1 MFKKTPISISITAA
15 VLTASCSFITAA
27 EEAQFEKQSEV
38 IVVSG
43 SRIEQK
49 LVDVAGS
56 VNVVTEQEIERE
68 LAVDLNTAFKY
79 QTGITTS
86 GSSGEAQALNIR
98 GIGGNRVVYIK
109 DGRRI
114 NDAYAGGGGL
124 LIGRGYFDI
133 DNVQQIEVAKGAAS
147 SLYGSDALG
156 GIVVI
161 STKDPSDYLANDTA
175 YAQLGL
181 GYYGVNSEKSFSAT
195 YAQKVGEMNATSIQL
210 TRRDGREA
218 QNYQENLPGFDYTS
232 NAVLIKSEFDIS
244 DKERLLATV
253 DFFDQETKQVIA
265 ATINE
270 TTDQNES
277 LSVSLAFD
285 SASATAFYD
294 NLKAQVYYTDFEQK
308 SDQLRAN
315 DGSRSRTGPYTD
327 YNDYRFEQSILGA
340 RIVLD
345 KSIELA
351 GLNHQFVYGFDYDS
365 YETARPRYKTRL
377 DAQGNKLLDKEGQKT
392 FPGADTSMLGIFV
405 QDNITLIPDS
415 LDLNAGIRVDRYD
428 MTPKKDALYEGAEF
442 SDITETALSPK
453 LGLVYSFSENL
464 NLVAQYAR
472 GFKIPPHDLA
482 YQSHGVEPFYQILPN
497 SDLEPETS
505 DSVEFGV
512 KGGFESH
519 GFTITLFNT
528 KFEDFIGNKVVRVEP
543 STIPNIPPKTYYQYQ
558 NISEVEIKG
567 LETTYTVWVNDNV
580 SFDTGLTYI
589 NGKDKETNKYL
600 NSISPLN
607 GFVKARYEKGDWSVT
622 GAFKFAKRMT
632 KVPSDDMVQT
642 PGWGTVDLF
651 ADYDFGVVK
660 LNAGI
665 FNLFDKAYTPYE
677 SVAGQEAD
685 ADLTQFTQPG
695 RNFALNA
702 KMTF

>member
-1 MFKKTPISISITAA
+1 MFKKTPISISISAA
-15 VLTASCSFITAA
+15 VLTASCSFLAKA
-27 EEAQFEKQSEV
+27 EEAQFEKHSEV
-38 IVVSG
+38 IVVTG

-68 LAVDLNTAFKY
+68 LAVDLNSAFKY

-86 GSSGEAQALNIR
+86 GSTGEAQALNIR

-114 NDAYAGGGGL
+114 NDAYVGGTGL

-161 STKDPSDYLANDTA
+161 STKDPSDYLANDTS

-181 GYYGVNSEKSFSAT
+181 GYYGVNSEQSLSAT
-195 YAQKVGEMNATSIQL
+195 YAQKVGEMNATSIQF
-210 TRRDGREA
+210 TRRDGKET

-232 NAVLIKSEFDIS
+232 NAVLLKSEFDIS
-244 DKERLLATV
+244 DNERLLATF
-253 DFFDQETKQVIA
+253 DYFDQDTEQVIA
-265 ATINE
+265 SKINE

-294 NLKAQVYYTDFEQK
+294 NLKAQVYFTDFEQV
-308 SDQLRAN
+308 SEQLRAN

-340 RIVLD
+340 RVVLD
-345 KSIELA
+345 KRLEVG
-351 GLNHQFVYGFDYDS
+351 GLNHQLVYGFDYDS
-365 YETARPRYKTRL
+365 YETARPRFKTRIS
-377 DAQGNKLLDKEGQKT
+377 AQGNKLLDKEGQKT
-392 FPGADTSMLGIFV
+392 FPGADTSMLGIYV

-415 LDLNAGIRVDRYD
+415 LELNAGIRVDRYD
-428 MTPKKDALYEGAEF
+428 MTPKKDALYDSNEF

-453 LGLVYSFSENL
+453 LGIVYSFSDNL

-497 SDLEPETS
+497 SDLKPETS
-505 DSVEFGV
+505 DSLEFGV
-512 KGGFESH
+512 KGDFESH
-519 GFTITLFNT
+519 GFTITVFNT

-543 STIPNIPPKTYYQYQ
+543 SRIPNMPPKTYYQYQ
-558 NISEVEIKG
+558 NINEVEIKG
-567 LETTYTVWVNDNV
+567 LETSYRVWVNDNV
-580 SFDTGLTYI
+580 SFDTGLTFL
-589 NGKDKETNKYL
+589 NGKDKQTNTYL
-600 NSISPLN
+600 SSISPLN
-607 GFVKARYEKGDWSVT
+607 GFIKARYEQGDWSVT

-632 KVPSDDMVQT
+632 KIPSNDMVQT
-642 PGWGTVDLF
+642 SGWGTVDLF
-651 ADYDFGVVK
+651 AGYDFGLVK
-660 LNAGI
+660 LNAGV

-677 SVAGQEAD
+677 SVAGQAAD
-685 ADLTQFTQPG
+685 ANLMQFTQPG
-695 RNFALNA
+695 RNVAINA
-702 KMTF
+702 KVTF

>member
-1 MFKKTPISISITAA
+1 MFKKTPISISISAA
-15 VLTASCSFITAA
+15 VLTASCSFLAKA
-27 EEAQFEKQSEV
+27 EEAQFEKHSEV
-38 IVVSG
+38 IVVTG

-68 LAVDLNTAFKY
+68 LAVDLNSAFKY

-86 GSSGEAQALNIR
+86 GSTGEAQALNIR

-114 NDAYAGGGGL
+114 NDAYVGGTGL

-161 STKDPSDYLANDTA
+161 STKDPSDYLANDTS

-181 GYYGVNSEKSFSAT
+181 GYYGVNSEQSLSAT
-195 YAQKVGEMNATSIQL
+195 YAQKVGEMNATSIQF
-210 TRRDGREA
+210 TRRDGKET

-232 NAVLIKSEFDIS
+232 NAVLLKSEFDIS
-244 DKERLLATV
+244 DNERLLATF
-253 DFFDQETKQVIA
+253 DYFDQDTEQVIA
-265 ATINE
+265 SKINE

-294 NLKAQVYYTDFEQK
+294 NLKAQVYFTDFEQV
-308 SDQLRAN
+308 SEQLRAN

-340 RIVLD
+340 RVVLD
-345 KSIELA
+345 KRLEVG
-351 GLNHQFVYGFDYDS
+351 GLNHQLVYGFDYDS
-365 YETARPRYKTRL
+365 YETARPRFKTRIS
-377 DAQGNKLLDKEGQKT
+377 AQGNKLLDKEGQKT
-392 FPGADTSMLGIFV
+392 FPGADTSMLGIYV

-415 LDLNAGIRVDRYD
+415 LELNAGIRVDRYD
-428 MTPKKDALYEGAEF
+428 MTPKKDALYDSNEF

-453 LGLVYSFSENL
+453 LGIVYSFSDNL

-497 SDLEPETS
+497 SDLKPETS
-505 DSVEFGV
+505 DSLEFGV
-512 KGGFESH
+512 KGDFESH
-519 GFTITLFNT
+519 GFTITVFNT

-543 STIPNIPPKTYYQYQ
+543 SRIPNMPPKTYYQYQ
-558 NISEVEIKG
+558 NINEVEIKG
-567 LETTYTVWVNDNV
+567 LETSYRVWVNDNV
-580 SFDTGLTYI
+580 SFDTGLTFL
-589 NGKDKETNKYL
+589 NGKDKQTNTYL
-600 NSISPLN
+600 SSISPLN
-607 GFVKARYEKGDWSVT
+607 GFIKARYEQGDWSVT

-632 KVPSDDMVQT
+632 KIPSNDMVQT
-642 PGWGTVDLF
+642 SGWGTVDIF
-651 ADYDFGVVK
+651 AGYDFGLVK
-660 LNAGI
+660 LNAGV

-677 SVAGQEAD
+677 SVAGQAAD
-685 ADLTQFTQPG
+685 ANLMQFTQPG
-695 RNFALNA
+695 RNVAINA
-702 KMTF
+702 KVTF

>member
-1 MFKKTPISISITAA
+1 MFKKTPISISISAA
-15 VLTASCSFITAA
+15 VLTASCSFLAKA
-27 EEAQFEKQSEV
+27 EEAQFEKHSEV
-38 IVVSG
+38 IVVTG

-68 LAVDLNTAFKY
+68 LAVDLNSAFKY

-86 GSSGEAQALNIR
+86 GSTGEAQALNIR

-114 NDAYAGGGGL
+114 NDAYVGGTGL

-161 STKDPSDYLANDTA
+161 STKDPSDYLANDTS

-181 GYYGVNSEKSFSAT
+181 GYYGVNSEQSLSAT
-195 YAQKVGEMNATSIQL
+195 YAQKVGEMNATSIQF
-210 TRRDGREA
+210 TRRDGKET

-232 NAVLIKSEFDIS
+232 NAVLLKSEFDIS
-244 DKERLLATV
+244 DNERLLATF
-253 DFFDQETKQVIA
+253 DYFDQDTEQVIA
-265 ATINE
+265 SKINE

-294 NLKAQVYYTDFEQK
+294 NLKAQVYFTDFEQV
-308 SDQLRAN
+308 SEQLRAN

-340 RIVLD
+340 RVVLD
-345 KSIELA
+345 KRLEVG
-351 GLNHQFVYGFDYDS
+351 GLNHQLVYGFDYDS
-365 YETARPRYKTRL
+365 YETARPRFKTRIS
-377 DAQGNKLLDKEGQKT
+377 AQGNKLLDKEGQKT
-392 FPGADTSMLGIFV
+392 FPGADTSMLGIYV

-415 LDLNAGIRVDRYD
+415 LELNAGIRVDRYD
-428 MTPKKDALYEGAEF
+428 MTPKKDALYDSKEF

-453 LGLVYSFSENL
+453 LGIVYSFSDNL

-497 SDLEPETS
+497 SDLKPETS
-505 DSVEFGV
+505 DSLEFGV
-512 KGGFESH
+512 KGDFESH
-519 GFTITLFNT
+519 GFTITVFNT

-543 STIPNIPPKTYYQYQ
+543 SRIPNMPPKTYYQYQ
-558 NISEVEIKG
+558 NINEVEIKG
-567 LETTYTVWVNDNV
+567 LETSYRVWVNDNV
-580 SFDTGLTYI
+580 SFDTGLTFL
-589 NGKDKETNKYL
+589 NGKDKQTNTYL
-600 NSISPLN
+600 SSISPLN
-607 GFVKARYEKGDWSVT
+607 GFIKARYEQGDWSVT

-632 KVPSDDMVQT
+632 KIPSNDMVQT
-642 PGWGTVDLF
+642 SGWGTVDIF
-651 ADYDFGVVK
+651 AGYDFGLVK
-660 LNAGI
+660 LNAGV

-677 SVAGQEAD
+677 SVAGQAAD
-685 ADLTQFTQPG
+685 ANLMQFTQPG
-695 RNFALNA
+695 RNVAINA
-702 KMTF
+702 KVTF

>member
-1 MFKKTPISISITAA
+1 MFKKTPISISISAA
-15 VLTASCSFITAA
+15 VLTASCSFLAKA
-27 EEAQFEKQSEV
+27 EEAQFEKHSEV
-38 IVVSG
+38 IVVTG

-68 LAVDLNTAFKY
+68 LAVDLNSAFKY

-86 GSSGEAQALNIR
+86 GSTGEAQALNIR

-114 NDAYAGGGGL
+114 NDAYVGGTGL

-161 STKDPSDYLANDTA
+161 STKDPSDYLANDTS

-181 GYYGVNSEKSFSAT
+181 GYYGVNSEQSLSAT
-195 YAQKVGEMNATSIQL
+195 YAQKVGEMNATSIQF
-210 TRRDGREA
+210 TRRDGKET

-232 NAVLIKSEFDIS
+232 NAVLLKSEFDIS
-244 DKERLLATV
+244 DNERLLATF
-253 DFFDQETKQVIA
+253 DYFDQDTEQVIA
-265 ATINE
+265 SKINE

-294 NLKAQVYYTDFEQK
+294 NLKAQVYFTDFEQV
-308 SDQLRAN
+308 SEQLRAN
-315 DGSRSRTGPYTD
+315 DGSRSRMGPYTD
-327 YNDYRFEQSILGA
+327 YNDYRFEQSILGT
-340 RIVLD
+340 RVVLD
-345 KSIELA
+345 KRLEVG
-351 GLNHQFVYGFDYDS
+351 GLNHQLVYGFDYDS
-365 YETARPRYKTRL
+365 YETARPRFKTRIS
-377 DAQGNKLLDKEGQKT
+377 AQGNKLLDKEGQKT
-392 FPGADTSMLGIFV
+392 FPGADTSMLGIYV

-415 LDLNAGIRVDRYD
+415 LELNAGIRVDRYD
-428 MTPKKDALYEGAEF
+428 MTPKKDALYDSKEF

-453 LGLVYSFSENL
+453 LGIVYSFSDNL

-497 SDLEPETS
+497 SDLKPETS
-505 DSVEFGV
+505 DSLEFGV
-512 KGGFESH
+512 KGDFESH
-519 GFTITLFNT
+519 GFTITVFNT

-543 STIPNIPPKTYYQYQ
+543 SRIPNMPPKTYYQYQ
-558 NISEVEIKG
+558 NINEVEIKG
-567 LETTYTVWVNDNV
+567 LETSYRVWVNDNV
-580 SFDTGLTYI
+580 SFDTGLTFL
-589 NGKDKETNKYL
+589 NGKDKQTNTYL
-600 NSISPLN
+600 SSISPLN
-607 GFVKARYEKGDWSVT
+607 GFIKARYEQGDWSVT

-632 KVPSDDMVQT
+632 KIPSNDMVQT
-642 PGWGTVDLF
+642 SGWGTVDIF
-651 ADYDFGVVK
+651 AGYDFGLVK
-660 LNAGI
+660 LNAGV

-677 SVAGQEAD
+677 SVAGQAAD
-685 ADLTQFTQPG
+685 ANLMQFTQPG
-695 RNFALNA
+695 RNVAINA
-702 KMTF
+702 KVTF